1 MRITDDIGLGARAG
15 IAALTM
21 LAGLRA
27 VALVLIAGSIAGAV
41 TGIAAGHAPTP
52 ADVLP
57 GVAGV
62 LLRAGASWAS
72 GALAGRI
79 AAASKRRWR
88 ERLVRHVAAEGGR
101 GAEEAL
107 LAGHGLDDLDAYLGT
122 VLPAAVSAL
131 VIPAALGLRI
141 LIADPLSALIVAL
154 TLPLVPVFMVLIGL
168 HSRERADAAASALTR
183 LAEHLVELAEGLPV
197 LVGLGRAAEQTG
209 ALAAV
214 QDGYRR
220 RLQRTLR
227 SALLSA
233 LALELVGMLSV
244 AVVAVTL
251 GLRLL
256 SGSVGLDA
264 ALLVLLLAPDCFSAL
279 REVGAAYHQAQDG
292 LAALRRV
299 RAVLDRTRSVTERRL
314 GRPGLVG
321 LAVRHPGRGTVGPV
335 SARLP
340 RRGVVAVTGPSGAG
354 KSTLLDAIAGIA
366 AAGAEIE
373 GAVVGI
379 PHDRLAM
386 VRQTPRFAADTP
398 LAELTLVGPGHE
410 QVLAELGLESLGDAS
425 IGRLSPGEQRRLA
438 VARALA
444 RVDAGARVLVLD
456 EPTAHLDVVNAERV
470 LAAIRRREARLL
482 VLVASHD
489 ARVRADAELVID
501 LGGAAAPA
509 SVEWMPPAV
518 TASPAVP
525 AAEVTTSTAPPLP
538 SSPPA
543 AGAPR
548 AVARWALAILL
559 GAIASAM
566 SLALTAVSGWLIV
579 RAAAEPAIMY
589 LLVAIVGVRF
599 FGLGRAVARYAE
611 RLVGHAAALALVDRL
626 RLRLWS
632 RLAARGAAARGARD
646 AGHALDLLVN
656 LPAQLRDLLPRV
668 LTPLAGGVLV
678 TLASA
683 AVVIAVAPTA
693 WPVAVALAVTG
704 ALAPL
709 LAWAAGR
716 RDQRALVA
724 GATAL
729 TTRVAALADAAD
741 DLRAVGADAAAVDVV
756 DRLGRMQERRERRQ
770 ASVAAAASLVAGIGT
785 GTAAVLAPLLAPTA
799 EAAAVAALL
808 VLACLEPVASAAVA
822 AQRIPALRA
831 VLSQL
836 AAGAASGTAGYAG
849 AADAGAGAGAGAG
862 AALPP
867 VVRRLAL
874 RDLALAWDGGHPVV
888 TGVDAEVVAPRWLV
902 VDGPSGAGKTTLVT
916 ALLGDLRPAHGAVLA
931 GGVDLRGVDRD
942 AWRARVA
949 WCPQEAHVFDST
961 IRANLLV
968 ARPRTDPVTEDEM
981 RAVLASVG
989 LRRVIADAA
998 DGLDLRVGRH
1008 GSALSGGERQRL
1020 AVARAILRRCDVLV
1034 LDEPTAHLDDATADA
1049 VMRDV
1054 RRAAGD
1060 RIVVLVS
1067 HRAADRMPEDQV
1079 LRLGRSRVAAGE

>member
-1 MRITDDIGLGARAG
+1 MGRTRITADIGPGARAG
-15 IAALTM
+15 IAALTA

-27 VALVLIAGSIAGAV
+27 VALVLIAGSIAAAV
-41 TGIAAGHAPTP
+41 TGIAAGHAPTI
-52 ADVLP
+52 AEVLP

-62 LLRAGASWAS
+62 LLRAVASWAS

-79 AAASKRRWR
+79 AAATKRRWR

-141 LIADPLSALIVAL
+141 LISDPLSALIVAV

-299 RAVLDRTRSVTERRL
+299 RAVLDRTRAVAERRL

-321 LAVRHPGRGTVGPV
+321 LTVRHPGRATVGPV
-335 SARLP
+335 NARLP

-366 AAGAEIE
+366 GAGAEVD

-379 PHDRLAM
+379 PRDGIAM
-386 VRQTPRFAADTP
+386 VRQTPRFAAATP
-398 LAELTLVGPGHE
+398 LAELALVGPGHG
-410 QVLAELGLESLGDAS
+410 QVLAELDLAGLGDAP

-444 RVDAGARVLVLD
+444 RADAGARVLVLD
-456 EPTAHLDVVNAERV
+456 EPTAHLDAVNAERV
-470 LAAIRRREARLL
+470 LAAVRRRAAPLL
-482 VLVASHD
+482 VLVSSHD
-489 ARVRADAELVID
+489 PRMRADAGLVID
-501 LGGAAAPA
+501 LGGAATAGEA
-509 SVEWMPPAV
+509 AWMPPAISAEPAGGTV
-518 TASPAVP
+518 AAPAVAPVEPSPAAP
-525 AAEVTTSTAPPLP
+525 AATRTPRAPH
-538 SSPPA
+538 
-543 AGAPR
+543 
-548 AVARWALAILL
+548 AVARWLLAILL
-559 GAIASAM
+559 GAIASGM

-626 RLRLWS
+626 RLRLWTG
-632 RLAARGAAARGARD
+632 LAERGAAARGARD
-646 AGHALDLLVN
+646 AGRALDLLVN

-683 AVVIAVAPTA
+683 AVVTAVAPTA

-704 ALAPL
+704 VVAPL
-709 LAWAAGR
+709 LAWLAGR

-831 VLSQL
+831 VLSRL
-836 AAGAASGTAGYAG
+836 AAGGASGTAGAAVAAAG
-849 AADAGAGAGAGAG
+849 AD
-862 AALPP
+862 LPP

-874 RDLALAWDGGHPVV
+874 RDLALAWDDGRPVV
-888 TGVDAEVVAPRWLV
+888 TGLDAEVVAPGWLV
-902 VDGPSGAGKTTLVT
+902 VDGASGAGKTTLVT

-931 GGVDLRGVDRD
+931 GGSDLRDVDRD

-961 IRANLLV
+961 VRANLLV

-981 RAVLASVG
+981 HAVLASVG
-989 LRRVIADAA
+989 LDRVVADAA
-998 DGLDLRVGRH
+998 EGLDLRVGRH

-1067 HRAADRMPEDQV
+1067 HRAADRLPEDRV
-1079 LRLGRSRVAAGE
+1079 LTLGRSRLPVAE